1 MDSPKR
7 YHPVLVTLHWLM
19 AILVLFNLYFG
30 LFVVMDLRN
39 IAQLDSN
46 LAIHMT
52 VGIIILLLLLI
63 RFIVRLRT
71 KKPET
76 AWTGNALM
84 DRFSKLVHY
93 GLYFFLLVMTVAGL
107 LYSIQSFS
115 FQSVFLGE
123 ARPAFG
129 GPGGPGGGGPGFN
142 RGGGTP
148 VAPGVTGTPGTP
160 APRLNA
166 QGTPFAPG
174 LQVNGGGGDDNG
186 GQEGEGRRFGGGFG
200 PGGPGG
206 GGRFGGGPS
215 WLGFLRG
222 FRGPGLLIIHA
233 TTAVILI
240 LLLLFHIGAALYHQF
255 IRKDNLLARMWYGK

>member
-1 MDSPKR
+1 METPKR
-7 YHPVLVTLHWLM
+7 YHPLLVSLHWLM
-19 AILVLFNLYFG
+19 AALVLFNLYFG

-39 IAQLDSN
+39 FAQLGSN

-52 VGIIILLLLLI
+52 VGLTILVLLVI

-71 KKPET
+71 RKPET
-76 AWTGNALM
+76 IWTGNAFM
-84 DRFSKLVHY
+84 DRFSKGVHY

-123 ARPAFG
+123 QRPGFG
-129 GPGGPGGGGPGFN
+129 GPGGRPGFN
-142 RGGGTP
+142 
-148 VAPGVTGTPGTP
+148 PGFPRVTGTPGTP

-174 LQVNGGGGDDNG
+174 LQVNGGEGGGNDANG
-186 GQEGEGRRFGGGFG
+186 QGGEGRRFGGGGGFG

-206 GGRFGGGPS
+206 GA
-215 WLGFLRG
+215 LGFLRG
-222 FRGPGLLIIHA
+222 FNGPLLLAIHA

-255 IRKDNLLARMWYGK
+255 VRKDNLIGRMWYGKS

>member
-1 MDSPKR
+1 MDTPKR

-39 IAQLDSN
+39 FAQLDSN

-52 VGIIILLLLLI
+52 VGIIILVLLLI

-76 AWTGNALM
+76 VWTGNAFM

-107 LYSIQSFS
+107 VYSLQSFS
-115 FQSVFLGE
+115 FQSVFLGQQ
-123 ARPAFG
+123 RPGFG
-129 GPGGPGGGGPGFN
+129 GPGGPSGFN
-142 RGGGTP
+142 RG
-148 VAPGVTGTPGTP
+148 AFGTPGVIGAPGTP
-160 APRLNA
+160 GPRLNA

-174 LQVNGGGGDDNG
+174 LRVSGGEGGGDDNNG
-186 GQEGEGRRFGGGFG
+186 GGEGRRFGGGFG

-206 GGRFGGGPS
+206 GRFGGGGP
-215 WLGFLRG
+215 GFLRG
-222 FRGPGLLIIHA
+222 FFGPLVLMVHA
-233 TTAVILI
+233 VTAVILI
-240 LLLLFHIGAALYHQF
+240 LLLVFHIGAALYHQF
-255 IRKDNLLARMWYGK
+255 VRKDNLLGRMWYGKS